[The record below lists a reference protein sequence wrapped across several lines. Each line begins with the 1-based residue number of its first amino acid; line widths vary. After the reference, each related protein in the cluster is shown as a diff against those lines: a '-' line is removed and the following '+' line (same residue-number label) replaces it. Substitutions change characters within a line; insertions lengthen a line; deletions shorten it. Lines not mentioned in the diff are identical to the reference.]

1 MYILNFILDLE
12 LGIIEIIHKNKKE
25 ELIMEN
31 VQEKLIE
38 YLK

>member
-1 MYILNFILDLE
+1 VYILNFILDLE

-38 YLK
+38 YFK

>member
-1 MYILNFILDLE
+1 VYILNFILDLE

>member
-38 YLK
+38 YFK